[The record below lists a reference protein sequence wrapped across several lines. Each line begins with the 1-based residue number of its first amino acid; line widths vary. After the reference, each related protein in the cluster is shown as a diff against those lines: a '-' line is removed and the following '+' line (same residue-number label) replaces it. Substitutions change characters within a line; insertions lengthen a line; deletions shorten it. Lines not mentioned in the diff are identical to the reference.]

1 MRYNKYGNYKT
12 VTSDGNLHDS
22 RKEAR
27 RWQEL
32 NLLLRAGV
40 IKDLRRQVKFV
51 LIPRQI
57 ETFERYGA
65 KGQRLK
71 DGERVIEKECSY
83 VADFV
88 YYNVETGKIVV
99 EDTKSEPTRTKDYR
113 IKKKL
118 MLWVHKIKIS
128 EI

>member
-1 MRYNKYGNYKT
+1 M
-12 VTSDGNLHDS
+12 
-22 RKEAR
+22 
-27 RWQEL
+27 
-32 NLLLRAGV
+32 
-40 IKDLRRQVKFV
+40 
-51 LIPRQI
+51 
-57 ETFERYGA
+57 
-65 KGQRLK
+65 K
-71 DGERVIEKECSY
+71 DGERVIERECSY

-88 YYNVETGKIVV
+88 YYNLESGKIVV

>member
-1 MRYNKYGNYKT
+1 
-12 VTSDGNLHDS
+12 
-22 RKEAR
+22 
-27 RWQEL
+27 
-32 NLLLRAGV
+32 
-40 IKDLRRQVKFV
+40 VKFV

-88 YYNVETGKIVV
+88 YYNLESGKIVV

>member
-1 MRYNKYGNYKT
+1 M
-12 VTSDGNLHDS
+12 TSDGNLHDS

-32 NLLLRAGV
+32 VLLERAGV
-40 IKDLRRQVKFV
+40 IRDLRRQVKFV
-51 LIPRQI
+51 LIPSQT
-57 ETFERYGA
+57 EVYERYG
-65 KGQRLK
+65 KTGQRLK

-88 YYNVETGKIVV
+88 YYDVESGKTVV
-99 EDTKSEPTRTKDYR
+99 EDTKSEPTRTKEYR

-118 MLWVHKIKIS
+118 MLWVHKVKIV